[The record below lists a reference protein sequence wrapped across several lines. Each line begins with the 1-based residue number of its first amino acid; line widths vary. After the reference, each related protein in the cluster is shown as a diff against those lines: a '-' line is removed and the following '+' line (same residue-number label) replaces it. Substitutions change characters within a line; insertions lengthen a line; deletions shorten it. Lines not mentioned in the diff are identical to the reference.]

1 MFDKVPWPK
10 PTILH
15 KARRARFGRTY
26 DDLLARLRLKQAFG
40 RLIRS
45 ETDKGVF
52 VILDAACPSRLLAAL
67 PPEAPVL
74 RIGLAEAV
82 AEVRNFLGMNALTPP
97 PAAARFAFSR
107 NPCAECESW
116 PELPFDEPALRRRPR
131 RRPKSKAMAGTR
143 PASCRATC

>member
-1 MFDKVPWPK
+1 
-10 PTILH
+10 LH

-67 PPEAPVL
+67 PPEAPVI
-74 RIGLAEAV
+74 RCGLAEAI
-82 AEVRNFLGMNALTPP
+82 AETRRFLVNAP
-97 PAAARFAFSR
+97 
-107 NPCAECESW
+107 
-116 PELPFDEPALRRRPR
+116 LPVEI
-131 RRPKSKAMAGTR
+131 
-143 PASCRATC
+143 